1 MTTPAPA
8 ILEGLELVRQ
18 FGVHRAVDRVS
29 LSLMPGR
36 VLGVFGPN
44 GAGKTTLLKMLAG
57 GLRITSGRLLVDG
70 HPVEDLDR
78 SWRRRIGVVSH
89 QSFLYRHLTVTENL
103 RFYGRLYGLRDLAV
117 RIPERLDRVG
127 LSDRAGEPVRSLSR
141 GLRQRVALAR
151 ALLHDPDVVLLD
163 EPFTGLDAHAA
174 EVLRGQLK
182 ILKDGSRA
190 VVLVTHNLTD
200 GFALSDE
207 VAIQVRGRFAV
218 RIDCDEVPKDFGRY
232 YRDVVEGAA

>member
-1 MTTPAPA
+1 M
-8 ILEGLELVRQ
+8 
-18 FGVHRAVDRVS
+18 
-29 LSLMPGR
+29 
-36 VLGVFGPN
+36 
-44 GAGKTTLLKMLAG
+44 
-57 GLRITSGRLLVDG
+57 
-70 HPVEDLDR
+70 
-78 SWRRRIGVVSH
+78 
-89 QSFLYRHLTVTENL
+89 
-103 RFYGRLYGLRDLAV
+103 
-117 RIPERLDRVG
+117 
-127 LSDRAGEPVRSLSR
+127 
-141 GLRQRVALAR
+141 ALAR